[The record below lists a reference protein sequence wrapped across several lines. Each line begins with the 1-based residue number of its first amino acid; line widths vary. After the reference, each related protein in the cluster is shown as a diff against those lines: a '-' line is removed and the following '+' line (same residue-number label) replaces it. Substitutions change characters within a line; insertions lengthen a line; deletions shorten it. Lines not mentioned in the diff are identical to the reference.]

1 MMVRA
6 CVMALGLTLAIGA
19 GAARAAE
26 VPAGYPADYGKTL
39 AAAEK
44 EGTLVIYANTEQF
57 AVNPILEDFQAAYPK
72 IKVDYLEV
80 KAADL
85 YSRVSSEVAAGA
97 LKADFVWSSAMDLQ
111 FQLADEGAA
120 MAYASPEKKNVPGW
134 STWEDQ
140 LYGITFEPVVFVYNK
155 KLIPEADVPHTRDA
169 LANLLTSKAQAY
181 AGKAAAYD
189 PERSGLGFFVMSHD
203 AKIND
208 DIWKVAR
215 GLGAAKGKTY
225 TATGTMLEKVA
236 SGEHAIAYDV
246 IGPYALLK
254 ADQDPN
260 VGVVIPQDFT
270 LILTRLA
277 MIPKAAQH
285 PNAAKVFLDYLL
297 SKRGQTV
304 IADKALLYSIRSDVE
319 GRATAAGLTK
329 EHGPILKPVSIRPE
343 LMDELDPAKRLPF
356 FSKWTKAVSGR

>member
-1 MMVRA
+1 MTFRA
-6 CVMALGLTLAIGA
+6 CVLALGLALAAGA
-19 GAARAAE
+19 GGAEAAE
-26 VPAGYPADYGKTL
+26 LPAGYPPDYAKTL

-120 MAYASPEKKNVPGW
+120 MAYASPEKKNVPAW

-203 AKIND
+203 ARIND
-208 DIWKVAR
+208 DVWKVAR

-285 PNAAKVFLDYLL
+285 PHRCAPAA
-297 SKRGQTV
+297 SSRG
-304 IADKALLYSIRSDVE
+304 ASS
-319 GRATAAGLTK
+319 GGAA
-329 EHGPILKPVSIRPE
+329 
-343 LMDELDPAKRLPF
+343 
-356 FSKWTKAVSGR
+356 